1 MRTYLDYN
9 ATAPLM
15 IPVKT
20 RMMDLL
26 HMPLNGSS
34 MHKQGQQARGIIQSC
49 RHVLADYIQ
58 SDAEDIIFTS
68 GGTEANNLAL
78 QGVPWDKVFISAV
91 EHNSVYK
98 AHPHATILPVDRH
111 GLLDLNAL
119 EDALKNIYGKL
130 NLVSVIWANN
140 ETGVIQPLKE
150 IVTLAHQ
157 YGALVHTDAIQMI
170 GKCPIRFKDLGL
182 DLMTVSAHKFGG
194 PQGVGALV
202 VKPHVP
208 LSAMMR
214 GGGQE
219 KNRRSGT
226 ENILAIAGFAEAIQH
241 APALEHLRQWH
252 QKMETN
258 ISNKMTHVEGFQ
270 IIGTETERLPNV
282 TCLTMPGMLSE
293 TQVMAFDLENIAISA
308 GAACSSGTVKS
319 SRILQSMG
327 CNPAL
332 AQTAIRVSTG
342 WATQPE
348 DLEKFTNTWL
358 SLYDKQNKNL
368 RKATA

>member
-1 MRTYLDYN
+1 MTIYLDYN
-9 ATAPLM
+9 ATAPLL

-20 RMMDLL
+20 RIMDLL
-26 HMPLNGSS
+26 HAPLNGSS
-34 MHKQGQQARGIIQSC
+34 VHKQGQQARGILQQA
-49 RHVLADYIQ
+49 RHILAEYIQ
-58 SDAEDIIFTS
+58 ADAEDIIFTS
-68 GGTEANNLAL
+68 GGTEANNLTL

-98 AHPHATILPVDRH
+98 AHPHATILPVDHH

-119 EDALKNIYGKL
+119 EAALKSAEGKL
-130 NLVSVIWANN
+130 KLVSVIWAHN
-140 ETGVIQPLKE
+140 ETGIIQPLKE
-150 IVTLAHQ
+150 IIDVAHR

-170 GKCPIRFKDLGL
+170 GKLPIRFKDLQL

-194 PQGVGALV
+194 PQGVGALIV
-202 VKPHVP
+202 RPHVP

-226 ENILAIAGFAEAIQH
+226 ENILAIAGFAEAIRH
-241 APALEHLRQWH
+241 APSLEHLRKGH
-252 QKMETN
+252 QEMETKIAN
-258 ISNKMTHVEGFQ
+258 AVGHAEGFQ
-270 IIGTETERLPNV
+270 IIGTETERLPNI

-293 TQVMAFDLENIAISA
+293 TQVMAFDLENMAVSA

-327 CNPAL
+327 YSPAL
-332 AQTAIRVSTG
+332 AQTAIRVSSG

-348 DLEKFTNTWL
+348 DLETFTNTWL
-358 SLYDKQNKNL
+358 ALYAKQNKQHI
-368 RKATA
+368 KVAS